1 MCDGTLTVLIHGFAG
16 DEKLKITTHAEKIGG
31 RYTTVEEYDGECE
44 LELSHR
50 DAMAFFFSLSRSET
64 SSVS

>member
-1 MCDGTLTVLIHGFAG
+1 MR
-16 DEKLKITTHAEKIGG
+16 KKIGG

-50 DAMAFFFSLSRSET
+50 DAMAFFFSLSSPYRTKISPAIRAALPIPVYIENADH
-64 SSVS
+64 V